1 MSRCGGRRPQL
12 LSPGLDLLADV
23 AMTDVAMTDVAI
35 TGYAHAV
42 MPDTSNIGY
51 AGVLSTK
58 EHGKSGSA
66 ELAGDGD
73 AANGD
78 SANGDAVDGDAADA
92 DVRGKQADRAAV
104 LKIIKSNAGKCVDSE
119 GNNFSQRFS
128 GRGGRAAAPKNA
140 DADRVRIN
148 LDFLDLNLP
157 QNQLLSIVSM
167 PWELDFARFGR
178 NSGGNGAS
186 GSHGSSANYGESNAS
201 KMSSVGER
209 QSVRSATPPLIHP
222 QQDNIYRESK
232 LEADLSEKM
241 QELDKC
247 EKDIYTLQQKRE
259 EDLKKLQQTF
269 QEECKKK
276 QDEQQKLRHEVQ
288 SIVKELQEQN
298 KKCKRNVEELRNEN
312 ATLKKNSG
320 EFKQL
325 QRNNEILQHSI
336 GELQSELE
344 KSKKQKREIDESLTL
359 YKQKDQENDN
369 RIKQL
374 RQENQKMQERQ
385 KSVCEVMKEQ
395 MLALSPNP

>member
-78 SANGDAVDGDAADA
+78 SANGDAANGDAVDGDAADA
-92 DVRGKQADRAAV
+92 DVRGKQAERAVV

-128 GRGGRAAAPKNA
+128 CRGGRAAAPKNA

-157 QNQLLSIVSM
+157 QNQLFRSM
-167 PWELDFARFGR
+167 GVFYSRPWGLDFARFGR

-247 EKDIYTLQQKRE
+247 EKDIYTLQQKFE

-359 YKQKDQENDN
+359 YKQKDQENDD

-385 KSVCEVMKEQ
+385 KSIRD
-395 MLALSPNP
+395 LLD